1 MGKLSDGVIAVALA
15 VVGVAI
21 AAVFFGKNAKTA
33 SVITAGGSA
42 FADVIKAAV
51 GPVM

>member
-1 MGKLSDGVIAVALA
+1 MDKLSDGVIAVALA

-33 SVITAGGSA
+33 NVITAGGDA
-42 FADVIKAAV
+42 FAKIINAAV

>member
-1 MGKLSDGVIAVALA
+1 MDKLTDGVIAVALA

-33 SVITAGGSA
+33 QVIQAGGSS
-42 FADVIKAAV
+42 FAEIIKAAV

>member
-1 MGKLSDGVIAVALA
+1 MDKLTDGLIAVALA

-21 AAVFFGKNAKTA
+21 AAVFFGKNAKTTQ
-33 SVITAGGSA
+33 VIQAGGTA
-42 FADVIKAAV
+42 FAQIINAAV